1 MRPSNKC
8 APVWRRDFTGNGN
21 TVILDRVS
29 ESVTAPSELDRLG
42 PPIQLDD
49 PERKLFGPYYILQA
63 DGTSSGPVNTASL
76 RADEAVIL
84 TKEPVKPVNSTRN

>member
-1 MRPSNKC
+1 
-8 APVWRRDFTGNGN
+8 VWRRDFTGNGN